1 MFKRHT
7 ISIEVGP
14 VPAEESCAQV
24 GQADYETQSRLECA
38 VFIRQL
44 KRVFGNPDPVALTF
58 ERRGFAHELGRY
70 HEVVAIMTAAGA
82 DLFDEARIPTC
93 WDAIAR
99 AELTWL
105 RLQAQWR
112 AQVVAG
118 IVELADVP
126 ASFCRSAIPDFPDHP
141 VAAWWAMGFLPLPAG
156 PATALLSRC
165 LRARTQSVSVQ

>member
-1 MFKRHT
+1 MFPPKT
-7 ISIEVGP
+7 LTIEVGP

-24 GQADYETQSRLECA
+24 GQADYEAQSRLECA

-44 KRVFGNPDPVALTF
+44 QRVFGNPDPVALSF
-58 ERRGFAHELGRY
+58 ERRGFPHELGRY

-82 DLFDEARIPTC
+82 EIFDEATVPTC

-112 AQVVAG
+112 QQVLAG
-118 IVELADVP
+118 TVDLADVP
-126 ASFCRSAIPDFPDHP
+126 VAFCRSSIPDFPDHP
-141 VAAWWAMGFLPLPAG
+141 VSAWWAMGFSPLPAG
-156 PATALLSRC
+156 PAITLH
-165 LRARTQSVSVQ
+165 